1 MASLAAAAIGDAL
14 FQPQGHEQRQVVELL
29 EQRADVPI
37 MPTTVRSECTK
48 VSSGMATKVS
58 ANGRMKPIPICAA
71 VVIQR

>member
-14 FQPQGHEQRQVVELL
+14 FQPQGHEQRKVVELL
-29 EQRADVPI
+29 EQRADV
-37 MPTTVRSECTK
+37 
-48 VSSGMATKVS
+48 SGMATKVS